1 MNSKHVSVAV
11 VALLAATGAW
21 AAEDYSAGDYN
32 AGDEVTQDRQSDEG
46 TVAAEQ
52 DTGKPYA
59 QSDAMDLDWIFIES
73 PAPSGAAGPVAE
85 SDLTPD
91 PSTSGDGMSL
101 HWIAE

>member
-11 VALLAATGAW
+11 VALLAATARGRPRTTPPVN
-21 AAEDYSAGDYN
+21 YN
-32 AGDEVTQDRQSDEG
+32 AGDEVTRIGSP
-46 TVAAEQ
+46 TKAPWLRNRTPASP
-52 DTGKPYA
+52 TP
-59 QSDAMDLDWIFIES
+59 SPTPWIWMDLHRV
-73 PAPSGAAGPVAE
+73 AGAERCRGAGAE